1 MIVVFAVVDG
11 AFSPVDGGGV
21 EWLQQ
26 PSRRPPSVH
35 QLQI

>member
-1 MIVVFAVVDG
+1 MIGVFAVESG
-11 AFSPVDGGGV
+11 AFSPVDGGGG

-26 PSRRPPSVH
+26 PSRRPPSVY